1 MGGAHPRVMNR
12 AKGQPN
18 QTPKSLCLRA
28 QRACDHDTKFKTQRG
43 DLGLTLLIL
52 ALGVPV
58 IWFAMYAL
66 LVSL

>member
-1 MGGAHPRVMNR
+1 MRIN
-12 AKGQPN
+12 
-18 QTPKSLCLRA
+18 
-28 QRACDHDTKFKTQRG
+28 TKFEPQRG

-58 IWFAMYAL
+58 NWFAMGAL

>member
-1 MGGAHPRVMNR
+1 MGSN
-12 AKGQPN
+12 
-18 QTPKSLCLRA
+18 
-28 QRACDHDTKFKTQRG
+28 TKFKTQRG

>member
-1 MGGAHPRVMNR
+1 MGIN
-12 AKGQPN
+12 
-18 QTPKSLCLRA
+18 
-28 QRACDHDTKFKTQRG
+28 TKFETQRG

-58 IWFAMYAL
+58 IWLAKYEL